1 MTKREKKL
9 EMLSA
14 YLDGEAT
21 EQEREVVEILL
32 QTDTEAQAI
41 YNDFQGMGD
50 ELSSLPVDSPI
61 MDLKAAVCE
70 TLEREALFN
79 GIPNEPRLASWQ
91 IYGAAA
97 AFALAVGAGW
107 YGLPALMSPG
117 NPPTNERNINNYVA
131 VAPSKDSSKAKNSA
145 SLNTETVTREGSNSG
160 SSASGSTDQIQNPNE
175 PYDVMAGLLPN
186 GGSPVAG
193 SGVIISKPRS
203 GTLDE
208 KLVAGRLEA
217 SEVRTAAVDAFSNQ
231 IVVDLKHA
239 SDRWMMEDA
248 LEAELYRNGTP
259 RLGPTSAKT
268 PLGCD
273 EPFFVQ
279 THPDSQSDAPFES
292 TSFAL
297 NVAPEDA
304 EGLLAGFND
313 VSSDTGID
321 AQITVNGVMLGQRPP
336 PSAALS
342 NCVAFRNG
350 AKLDP
355 AITDYEYDSAA
366 WTRSTAGVP
375 EFEPSDHPINPLRTD
390 EEKGKI
396 DNSKL
401 AKTTTN
407 RVVQANDEGPD
418 LCRNLMV
425 CISLRSPAE
434 NRADASS
441 SSAPV
446 PSTQPARHR
455 KPSE

>member
-32 QTDTEAQAI
+32 QTDSEAQAI
-41 YNDFQGMGD
+41 YNDFQGMGK

-61 MDLKAAVCE
+61 IDLQAAVCE

-107 YGLPALMSPG
+107 FGLPALLSSGPTQTEERARN
-117 NPPTNERNINNYVA
+117 NPVA
-131 VAPSKDSSKAKNSA
+131 VAAPNDSSSAANSA
-145 SLNTETVTREGSNSG
+145 LSSSKTVKRGGPGSATA
-160 SSASGSTDQIQNPNE
+160 ASGANDSPQTYNE
-175 PYDVMAGLLPN
+175 PYDVMAALLP
-186 GGSPVAG
+186 GGEPSRTAAG
-193 SGVIISKPRS
+193 ITVGKPRP
-203 GTLDE
+203 GTLDH
-208 KLVAGRLEA
+208 KLVAGRLTAEK
-217 SEVRTAAVDAFSNQ
+217 VRTAPTSAFSNR

-259 RLGPTSAKT
+259 RLGPTSSKT

-279 THPDSQSDAPFES
+279 CHPDNQSNAPFET

-297 NVAPEDA
+297 NVSLEEA

-313 VSSDTGID
+313 VSADTGID
-321 AQITVNGVMLGQRPP
+321 AQITVNGVSLGKRPH

-342 NCVAFRNG
+342 HCVEFRND
-350 AKLDP
+350 AKVAP
-355 AITDYEYDSAA
+355 SATAYEYDSAPL
-366 WTRSTAGVP
+366 TRTAPGVS
-375 EFEPSDHPINPLRTD
+375 EIEATDHPTNPLRTD
-390 EEKGKI
+390 EEMGKI
-396 DNSKL
+396 DGSKL
-401 AKTTTN
+401 TRTTTK
-407 RVVQANDEGPD
+407 RVVQATDEGPD

-425 CISLRSPAE
+425 CISLRSPSE
-434 NRADASS
+434 DRADGLSS
-441 SSAPV
+441 STPS
-446 PSTQPARHR
+446 PSTQPVR
-455 KPSE
+455 E